1 MQIEPK
7 CTSERKATTKIK
19 SFTVLI
25 TLEYIDY
32 KIKLPQTIKISFS
45 ITTHRNNVDKY
56 LYLVV

>member
-32 KIKLPQTIKISFS
+32 KIKLPQTIKILFS

-56 LYLVV
+56 L